1 MFDIVLASQFKIGGR
16 AQAPVRDARS
26 KERGDLLRLLSDKAP
41 PFGIHAAVG
50 SAMSKEVPVEV
61 SAY

>member
-26 KERGDLLRLLSDKAP
+26 KARGDLLRLLSDTAP
-41 PFGIHAAVG
+41 PFGI
-50 SAMSKEVPVEV
+50 
-61 SAY
+61 